1 MIFVAGLDD
10 TIGNF
15 GSLVGL
21 ILALVTLFTGTRDTS
36 VRTLEEG
43 TLTGKKR
50 DHLRAESRLCWALF
64 GATALLLLA
73 GGPLWIRTLTHWSWS
88 TDHSIRW
95 GFFIVWLLLV
105 PLALWQ
111 INIARR
117 ARTTANKP

>member
-1 MIFVAGLDD
+1 MIVVAGLDD

-21 ILALVTLFTGTRDTS
+21 ILALITLFTGARDTS
-36 VRTLEEG
+36 VRSLEEG
-43 TLTGKKR
+43 PLTAEKKG
-50 DHLRAESRLCWALF
+50 HLRAESRLSWWLF
-64 GATALLLLA
+64 GATLLLLFA

-95 GFFIVWLLLV
+95 GFIIVWLLLV
-105 PLALWQ
+105 PLGLWQ

-117 ARTTANKP
+117 AREKADTT